1 MSWARQ
7 YLHHLYLEGK
17 TENTIDTYRYHLIA
31 FSEWLDARKTELSEL
46 KPADLLS
53 FKEYLLVKKKSERTV
68 NCIIS
73 CIKCYFDYLILNEM
87 VESNPVSSLLRIKV
101 PDYRQSRLTDEQ
113 LVHFYH
119 FIDKLQPNVRA
130 TFYLL
135 LGSGARLSEITSLT
149 KSDFKFEADHRLSIT
164 ISDAKYGSDRI
175 IPVLHVKAICV
186 LHDYLDSVDVCS
198 LPAFRVSKR
207 TVQRHA
213 ANFSERTGIPFS
225 CHVLRH
231 TYATLLLEKGV
242 PIEKI
247 QYLLGHKS
255 VNITRHY
262 TQSAFLNANDLVP
275 TL

>member
-1 MSWARQ
+1 MSWPVK
-7 YLHHLYLEGK
+7 YLQHLQLEGK
-17 TENTIDTYRYHLIA
+17 AENTIDTYRYHLIA
-31 FSEWLDARKTELSEL
+31 FLQWLDERKTELSEL

-53 FKEYLLVKKKSERTV
+53 FKEFLLRKNKSERTV

-73 CIKCYFDYLILNEM
+73 CVKSYFDYLILND
-87 VESNPVSSLLRIKV
+87 VVDTNPVSSLLRIKV
-101 PDYRQSRLTDEQ
+101 ADYRQSRLTDEE

-119 FIDKLQPNVRA
+119 FIEKLQVNVRA
-130 TFYLL
+130 AFYLL
-135 LGSGARLSEITSLT
+135 IGSGARLSEITHLK
-149 KSDFKFEADHRLSIT
+149 KSDFHFKNGKLYIT
-164 ISDAKYGSDRI
+164 ITDAKYGSDRT
-175 IPVLHVKAICV
+175 IPILHKRAVEVLT
-186 LHDYLDSVDVCS
+186 DYLASIDVTS
-198 LPAFRVSKR
+198 LPAFRISKR

-213 ANFSERTGIPFS
+213 SNFSVKTGIPFS

-255 VNITRHY
+255 VAITRHY
-262 TQSAFLNANDLVP
+262 TQSAFLNVDDLVP